1 MKLEILQKDKF
12 YHIYNRGIN
21 GCNIFSLNENKSYFL
36 KLVSKYLNDKVS
48 ILAFCLMDNHFHF
61 VIQVTEDEKI
71 VTQAFS
77 NLFNAYAKAYNKQQ
91 NRTGSLFEK
100 HFKRIELT
108 SDEYLKNVIIYVH
121 LNPYH
126 HLNIDFVDFEFSSYQ
141 NIVNNS
147 ESLVNKFEVINLFD
161 DVDNFKY
168 CHNSKKRTLASKF
181 TLE

>member
-21 GCNIFSLNENKSYFL
+21 GCNIFSSNENKKYFL
-36 KLVSKYLNDKVS
+36 NLVSKHLNKKVS
-48 ILAFCLMDNHFHF
+48 VFAFCLMNNHFHF

-108 SDEYLKNVIIYVH
+108 SDEYLKNVIVYVH
-121 LNPYH
+121 LNPTH
-126 HLNIDFVDFEFSSYQ
+126 HLNVDFVDFRFSSYQ
-141 NIVNNS
+141 SILNEI
-147 ESLVNKFEVINLFD
+147 ESIISKDEVLKLFD
-161 DVDNFKY
+161 GVDNFKY
-168 CHNSKKRTLASKF
+168 CHNSKKKNSG
-181 TLE
+181 E

>member
-1 MKLEILQKDKF
+1 MKLEVLQKDKF

-21 GCNIFSLNENKSYFL
+21 GCNIFSSNENKLHFL
-36 KLVSKYLNDKVS
+36 KLVSKYLNGKVS
-48 ILAFCLMDNHFHF
+48 ILAFCLMDNHFHL
-61 VIQVTEDEKI
+61 VIQVIEEEKI

-108 SDEYLKNVIIYVH
+108 SEEYLKNVIVYVH
-121 LNPYH
+121 LNPTH
-126 HLNIDFVDFEFSSYQ
+126 HLNIDFVDFEFSSYK
-141 NIVNNS
+141 NIITEA
-147 ESLVNKFEVINLFD
+147 ESMISKDEVLKLFD

-168 CHNSKKRTLASKF
+168 CHNLKRKILENKF
-181 TLE
+181 MLE